1 MLAIKIDNPEIESKF
16 KEYAKQQKKAI
27 EDVVSEAMKLFLDTH
42 KKDDEIVYTKKD
54 PMKHIRT
61 IKYDDD
67 GEDLSDVKPY
77 GHIEDSAKYIHDL
90 RRERAK

>member
-1 MLAIKIDNPEIESKF
+1 MLAIKIDNPEIESRF
-16 KEYAKQQKKAI
+16 KEYAEQQKKAI

-42 KKDDEIVYTKKD
+42 AKDDEIVYTKKD
-54 PMKHIRT
+54 PMQHIVK
-61 IKYDDD
+61 IKYEDD

-77 GHIEDSAKYIHDL
+77 NHIKDSAQYIHDL